1 MKKGRRFPLMAKVT
15 AWLVVYLVV
24 LAVAFVIFV
33 GSQLRLGLD
42 SFLSTSAS
50 GRLELL
56 GADLVSDLVDAPED
70 SWDNIVASHVSEY
83 GLEGIISLIRDF
95 DPKDRAGGRIPRSA
109 MDALKKKL
117 PPPDA
122 ERERRG
128 PPPRPGERMPPG
140 GPPREFDGSQ
150 VGGNSEK
157 SSKALFLI
165 RDPDSGDYWAALE
178 LVMPSPQGRM
188 PERAFLFLKS
198 EDASAGGLFFDY
210 RPWLLGGLA
219 VLALSLVM
227 WAPFVFGITRYAQRI
242 SSVTQRI
249 ADGDFNSKIGIKRR
263 DELGQAGES
272 IEEMSTRLGQLISGQ
287 KRFLADVSHEL
298 CAPLARVRTGLGIL
312 EARAEGKDLERIAS
326 IDEDATELSTLVNEL
341 LAFTKSSNAEVK
353 LEPILL
359 GNFLSE
365 IIARELDGHVVKNEV
380 PADFTVSADRKHL
393 TRAVQNA
400 FRNCHRHAGENCEVR
415 IAAFKKDGVVTFDI
429 GDNGSGVSD
438 EEHPRLFEPF
448 YRPDKSRTRDTGG
461 IGLGM
466 AIMESSVRACDGRIV
481 AGRSPMGGL
490 LITISLPE
498 G

>member
-1 MKKGRRFPLMAKVT
+1 MAKVA
-15 AWLVVYLVV
+15 AWLVVHLVV

-50 GRLELL
+50 GRLESL
-56 GADLVSDLVDAPED
+56 GADLVSDLAGEPED
-70 SWDNIVASHVSEY
+70 LWNKIVASHVSEY
-83 GLEGIISLIRDF
+83 GLEGIIVLTRDF
-95 DPKDRAGGRIPRSA
+95 DPMDRVEGQIPISA

-117 PPPDA
+117 PPPDT

-128 PPPRPGERMPPG
+128 PPPRPGDGMSPG
-140 GPPREFDGSQ
+140 GPPGGFDGPPGEFDGPPR
-150 VGGNSEK
+150 GGNSEK

-178 LVMPSPQGRM
+178 LVMQSSRGRM

-242 SSVTQRI
+242 SSVSQRI
-249 ADGDFNSKIGIKRR
+249 ADGDFKAKIGINRR

-272 IEEMSTRLGQLISGQ
+272 IEEMSKRLGQLISGQ

-298 CAPLARVRTGLGIL
+298 CAPLARMRTGLGIL
-312 EARAEGKDLERIAS
+312 EARADGKDLERIAS
-326 IDEDATELSTLVNEL
+326 IDEDATELSSLVSEL

-353 LEPILL
+353 IEPILL
-359 GNFLSE
+359 GEFLSE

-380 PADFTVSADRKHL
+380 PADFSVSADRKHL
-393 TRAVQNA
+393 TRAVQNV
-400 FRNCHRHAGENCEVR
+400 FRNCDRHAGEDCEVR
-415 IAAFKKDGVVTFDI
+415 IAAFKKDGIVTFDI

-438 EEHPRLFEPF
+438 EEHARLFEPF

-481 AGRSPMGGL
+481 AERSPMGGL
-490 LITISLPE
+490 LISISLPE

>member
-1 MKKGRRFPLMAKVT
+1 MAKVA
-15 AWLVVYLVV
+15 AWLVVHLVV
-24 LAVAFVIFV
+24 LAAAFVIFV

-50 GRLELL
+50 GRLESL
-56 GADLVSDLVDAPED
+56 GTDLVSDLAGQTED
-70 SWDNIVASHVSEY
+70 SWHGIVDSHVSEY
-83 GLEGIISLIRDF
+83 GLEGIITLVRDF
-95 DPKDRAGGRIPRSA
+95 DPKDRAEGRIPKSA
-109 MDALKKKL
+109 MDALKEKL
-117 PPPDA
+117 PPPDV
-122 ERERRG
+122 EMERRGG
-128 PPPRPGERMPPG
+128 PPPRRGDGMPPG
-140 GPPREFDGSQ
+140 GPRREFDGSPD
-150 VGGNSEK
+150 GGNSEK
-157 SSKALFLI
+157 ISKALFLI
-165 RDPDSGDYWAALE
+165 RDPDSGDYWAGLE
-178 LVMPSPQGRM
+178 LVLLDRRGRM

-249 ADGDFNSKIGIKRR
+249 ADGDFHAKIGINRR

-298 CAPLARVRTGLGIL
+298 CAPLARMRTGLGIL

-326 IDEDATELSTLVNEL
+326 IEEDASELSSLVSEL
-341 LAFTKSSNAEVK
+341 LAFTKASAAEVK
-353 LEPILL
+353 IEPILL
-359 GNFLSE
+359 NEFLSE

-380 PADFTVSADRKHL
+380 PTDFSVSADRKHL
-393 TRAVQNA
+393 ARAVQNV
-400 FRNCHRHAGENCEVR
+400 FRNCHRHAGEDCEVR
-415 IAAFKKDGVVTFDI
+415 IAAFRKDGVVTFDI

-438 EEHPRLFEPF
+438 EEHSRLFEPF

-466 AIMESSVRACDGRIV
+466 AIMESSVRACHGRIV

-490 LITISLPE
+490 LISISLPE